1 MYFVG
6 NEGDVSWRIQNE
18 LGAARNVRVMLGN
31 GQHTFILAGLT
42 SKTEATYFIY
52 NEITDTI
59 LQVTS
64 WTGNLEGF
72 LERFNGSVTDLPTT
86 LLAD

>member
-6 NEGDVSWRIQNE
+6 TEGDVSWRIE
-18 LGAARNVRVMLGN
+18 KE
-31 GQHTFILAGLT
+31 LT
-42 SKTEATYFIY
+42 SKTEAMYFVY

-59 LQVTS
+59 IQVTS

-72 LERFNGSVTDLPTT
+72 LERFSGSVTELFTR